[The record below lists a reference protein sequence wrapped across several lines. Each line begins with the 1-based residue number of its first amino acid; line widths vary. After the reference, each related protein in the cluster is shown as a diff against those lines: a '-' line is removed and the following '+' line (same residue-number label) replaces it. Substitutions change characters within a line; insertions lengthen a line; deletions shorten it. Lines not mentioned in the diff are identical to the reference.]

1 MKRKN
6 PQLTATVSDAQYAI
20 LRRFSELSGQSMSS
34 IVAELLGV
42 ATPALQVFIDALDVA
57 NTKREEIPHIMQ
69 ALLNQAGAELGS
81 AQGEMSEV
89 WDQVRR
95 VKQLP

>member
-6 PQLTATVSDAQYAI
+6 PQLTATVSVAQYAA
-20 LRRFSELSGQSMSS
+20 LKRFSELSGQSISS
-34 IVAELLGV
+34 IVAELLAA
-42 ATPALQVFIDALDVA
+42 ATPSLEAVIDALDVA
-57 NTKREEIPHIMQ
+57 NTKREEIPFLLQ
-69 ALLNQAGAELGS
+69 SLLNQAGSQLGE

-95 VKQLP
+95 VGKL